1 MAQKPEKIFKQIYDQ
16 YIDKIYRFIFLKV
29 SSKETAQDL
38 ASEAFLRFWQTL
50 DSPTQINNPRAFL
63 YQIVRNLV
71 IDHYREKGQAQFV
84 PFENIVVKDLNP
96 GIDLEK
102 QAILTSDMQEI
113 HQALTGLK
121 QEYQDAII
129 FYYLD
134 EFSVP
139 EIAEIMN
146 KSENA
151 VRVTIHRALN
161 SLRALINND
170 RG

>member
-1 MAQKPEKIFKQIYDQ
+1 MTQKPEKIFKQIYNK

-50 DSPTQINNPRAFL
+50 ESPTEIENHRAFL

-71 IDHYREKGQAQFV
+71 IDHYREKGQAQLV
-84 PFENIVVKDLNP
+84 SIENVVIKDTNP
-96 GIDLEK
+96 EIDLEK
-102 QAILTSDMQEI
+102 QALLTSDMQEI

-121 QEYQDAII
+121 QDYQDAII

-151 VRVTIHRALN
+151 VRVVIHRALQL
-161 SLRALINND
+161 LREEISK
-170 RG
+170 

>member
-1 MAQKPEKIFKQIYDQ
+1 MTQKPEKIFKQVYDK

-29 SSKETAQDL
+29 SSKEIAQDL

-50 DSPTQINNPRAFL
+50 ESPTEIQNPRAFL
-63 YQIVRNLV
+63 YQVVRNLV
-71 IDHYREKGQAQFV
+71 IDHYREKARTQFV
-84 PFENIVVKDLNP
+84 PIENIVVKDQNP
-96 GIDLEK
+96 EIDLEK

-151 VRVTIHRALN
+151 VRVVIHRALQA
-161 SLRALINND
+161 LRGEIME
-170 RG
+170 